1 MAEQNGGYSLIFM
14 DCNMP
19 VMDGYEATQI
29 LVKKMEAGRV
39 PRVPVIG
46 LSAYSSEEE
55 IERCREAGMV
65 EVIGKPISF
74 ENLKEKLRQYR
85 IIS

>member
-1 MAEQNGGYSLIFM
+1 MAEENGGYSLIFM

-19 VMDGYEATQI
+19 VMDGCEATQI
-29 LVKKMEAGRV
+29 LLQKMEAGGIQRA
-39 PRVPVIG
+39 PVIG

-65 EVIGKPISF
+65 EVIGKPITF
-74 ENLKEKLRQYR
+74 ENLKEKLRQYG
-85 IIS
+85 IIA